1 MAVRSWRVGPD
12 EIRQLSSGE
21 QVGVLSRQG
30 QLNAIADAV
39 TACDR
44 LGGTIG
50 VLYGRERTGF
60 ENEMV
65 TTGII
70 VNWQDRTD
78 ARPQREEPIAFEP
91 VEGVALDFESGAA
104 LEAGADEP
112 V

>member
-1 MAVRSWRVGPD
+1 MAVRSWRAGPD
-12 EIRQLSSGE
+12 EIRRLSSGE
-21 QVGVLSRQG
+21 EVGVLSRQG
-30 QLNAIADAV
+30 QFDAIMDAIN
-39 TACDR
+39 ACDR

-50 VLYGRERTGF
+50 VIYGRRPTGF
-60 ENEMV
+60 PGEMV

-78 ARPQREEPIAFEP
+78 ARPQHEEPVAFEP
-91 VEGVALDFESGAA
+91 GEGVALDFEDGAA